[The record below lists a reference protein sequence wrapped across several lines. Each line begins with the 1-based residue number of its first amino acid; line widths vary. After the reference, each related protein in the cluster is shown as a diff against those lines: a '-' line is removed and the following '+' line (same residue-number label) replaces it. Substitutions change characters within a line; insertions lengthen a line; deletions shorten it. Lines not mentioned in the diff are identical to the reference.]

1 MKNENEKQ
9 FIKACKIIMKGR
21 DTLTKSLG
29 EIQKTP
35 ALDKSD
41 VQIMS
46 EAIDAVDRAVAKL
59 TTSFNQKTN
68 W

>member
-1 MKNENEKQ
+1 
-9 FIKACKIIMKGR
+9 MKGR
-21 DTLTKSLG
+21 DKLTKSLG

-35 ALDKSD
+35 VLDKTD